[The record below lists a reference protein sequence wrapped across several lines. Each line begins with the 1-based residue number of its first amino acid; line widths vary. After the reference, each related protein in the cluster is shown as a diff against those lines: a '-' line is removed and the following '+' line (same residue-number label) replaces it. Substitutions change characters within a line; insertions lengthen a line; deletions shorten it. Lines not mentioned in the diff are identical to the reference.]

1 MKFRIAT
8 LVMTGS
14 VLVGC
19 TSLQL
24 VPPESHYQGSLPDVY
39 KQELNQLNTL
49 PSTPF
54 RGGVQTYHFDSDTSL
69 LTIIY
74 RLPNPRWSWN
84 LGQKEFEQEEFPFI
98 CQQLGHEIHQ
108 GLGVRYWFSGGGG
121 FVSNIVTDETCQSFS
136 S

>member
-1 MKFRIAT
+1 MKYRVAT
-8 LVMTGS
+8 LAVAGS
-14 VLVGC
+14 LLVGC

-24 VPPESHYQGSLPDVY
+24 VPPPSEYQGNLPEVY
-39 KQELNQLNTL
+39 KQELEQFNTL

-54 RGGVQTYHFDSDTSL
+54 RGGVQTFYFDNDTSL
-69 LTIIY
+69 LTVIF

-84 LGQKEFEQEEFPFI
+84 LGQQEFEQEEFPAA
-98 CQQLGHEIHQ
+98 CEKLGHEIQQ

-121 FVSNIVTDETCQSFS
+121 FLTNIVTNETCQSLS